1 LEHVGGEGMAQ
12 ALKKFIIAFIT
23 GFFTNWL
30 EDFLILT
37 GLGILVANTYF
48 ITVIDI
54 NILAGNYLLGTVL
67 IGMGIILAKR

>member
-1 LEHVGGEGMAQ
+1 MAR

-37 GLGILVANTYF
+37 GLCLMVINTYQ
-48 ITVIDI
+48 ISVVDI
-54 NILAGNYLLGTVL
+54 NILVGNYLLSAVL